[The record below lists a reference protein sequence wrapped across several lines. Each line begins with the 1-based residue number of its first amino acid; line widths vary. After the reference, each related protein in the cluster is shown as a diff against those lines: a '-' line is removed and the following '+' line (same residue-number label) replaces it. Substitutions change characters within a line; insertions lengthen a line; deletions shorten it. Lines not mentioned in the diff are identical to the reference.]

1 VKGSQC
7 LAPHAVCQ
15 PLGKEAAD
23 RLGDV
28 HGLLCQDKSLFDTA
42 SSRTLELT
50 AFGEGLAQQ
59 GQRTTKRHASMF
71 LVALW
76 PEQRGEFL
84 AGVQVFF
91 RHQVHEQR
99 QRLTGGKGQDP
110 LAVTDLWC
118 AQKRQ
123 LKPTYGISRFLSRSF
138 LGAALH
144 SQQIG

>member
-1 VKGSQC
+1 
-7 LAPHAVCQ
+7 
-15 PLGKEAAD
+15 LGKEAAD

-71 LVALW
+71 LVALG

-118 AQKRQ
+118 AEKRQ
-123 LKPTYGISRFLSRSF
+123 LKPAHGISRFLSRSF